1 MGALIL
7 AGLVQG
13 AQDAQ
18 VVLWGGAAAAVEQVI
33 VEQVNR
39 RARGVGT
46 GGSLQRTTKH
56 CA

>member
-1 MGALIL
+1 MAADIIQ
-7 AGLVQG
+7 VC
-13 AQDAQ
+13 QDVQ
-18 VVLWGGAAAAVEQVI
+18 VVLWGGGAAAAAEQVI